1 MRSGVSSTGTR
12 QHRLDALRGCRRT
25 LEPLEPVV
33 APELDRLVPAGD
45 IIDPER
51 PDLPE
56 RLVAEIVPPEERA
69 SVVVQL
75 VVAGAVLAAVVALA
89 AAWRWTTLGEWLDF
103 GTLAVLAERLQASP
117 VAPLAVL
124 GAYVL
129 AGLLVVP
136 VTALVAVTVLVFGP
150 WLGLLYAAGGSLLSA
165 ATTYG
170 LGRALGRNVM
180 RRLAGAR
187 LNRLSRRLGR
197 RGLIA
202 VVAVRLVPIAPF
214 TIVNM
219 AAGATH
225 IGLLDFLL
233 GTLLGMAPG
242 SIAIALFV
250 DRVAAAVTDPG
261 AGTFAILGGVVLLV
275 AAAAVALRRWLGRNG
290 AAGEPGPHDAAHT

>member
-1 MRSGVSSTGTR
+1 
-12 QHRLDALRGCRRT
+12 
-25 LEPLEPVV
+25 
-33 APELDRLVPAGD
+33 VPAGD

-75 VVAGAVLAAVVALA
+75 VVTGAVLAALLALA
-89 AAWRWTTLGEWLDF
+89 AAWRWTALGEWLDF
-103 GTLAVLAERLQASP
+103 GALAVLAERLQASS

-150 WLGLLYAAGGSLLSA
+150 WTGLLYAAGGSLLSA

-202 VVAVRLVPIAPF
+202 VVAVRLVPVAPF

-219 AAGATH
+219 VAGATH
-225 IGLLDFLL
+225 IGLFDFLL

-261 AGTFAILGGVVLLV
+261 AGTFAILGGVMLLV

-290 AAGEPGPHDAAHT
+290 TAGEPVPHDAART